1 MKTSFTILGIIA
13 AVALVTSLAAP
24 NAFALYQSSSQGS
37 SQSQGQTQISG
48 LNLVSPQ
55 TGVQASGQSNI
66 QAACVFVSIVCG

>member
-1 MKTSFTILGIIA
+1 MKTTFAILGIIA

-24 NAFALYQSSSQGS
+24 NAFALTQGSYQGS

-66 QAACVFVSIVCG
+66 QAACVAVSVFCG